1 MRLASK
7 IVIIGLAL
15 WLAAAMLFFLNASQ
29 ACLASSNIIASDPL
43 QEPDAQAPY
52 VYPRMYCFIQILLS
66 NAVSDVACWPIARD
80 RRIADDNSYFQRRC

>member
-29 ACLASSNIIASDPL
+29 ACRPIIK
-43 QEPDAQAPY
+43 Y
-52 VYPRMYCFIQILLS
+52 YCL
-66 NAVSDVACWPIARD
+66 
-80 RRIADDNSYFQRRC
+80 